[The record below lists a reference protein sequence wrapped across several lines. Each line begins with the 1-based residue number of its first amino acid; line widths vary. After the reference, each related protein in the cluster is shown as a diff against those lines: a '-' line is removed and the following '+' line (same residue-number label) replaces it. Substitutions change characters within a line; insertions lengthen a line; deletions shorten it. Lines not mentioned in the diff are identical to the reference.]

1 MGWGSGDL
9 RNPMFS
15 GLPMAVNIDD
25 HPRAITLY
33 GGATKSE
40 KKWGGYTEVKR
51 RIYGLVGLTW
61 LTSKC
66 LGNSLTHETRGGD
79 TPWEISNKT
88 SWRDTVAQAVF
99 FFPHWKLI
107 WTLPNNHD
115 NHIYI
120 YIIYIVYI
128 YISGLQTMVTKV
140 LICARPKLEHPP
152 TSRREP
158 PSLVPRPRWC
168 SFHHHLDGVQT
179 QWQSPKKNLA
189 TQQRKMLAIQKS
201 PSMGWRTPW
210 ETCVRQCFLH
220 MFQTHRH
227 QKWSWKSVFI
237 SSTSSP
243 SSRSSAALLAS
254 AMVSVLFPGLSS
266 LTVWK
271 INPSSSTLE
280 KISTW
285 RSG

>member
-1 MGWGSGDL
+1 M
-9 RNPMFS
+9 
-15 GLPMAVNIDD
+15 
-25 HPRAITLY
+25 
-33 GGATKSE
+33 
-40 KKWGGYTEVKR
+40 KR

-120 YIIYIVYI
+120 IYIVYI

-158 PSLVPRPRWC
+158 PSLVLAGALFIITWTVSKPSGSHPKKTWRPNSGRCWPSKNHHLWDEEHHEKHVLGNVFCTCFKPIDIKNGVGNPC
-168 SFHHHLDGVQT
+168 SFHPPPHHHHDH
-179 QWQSPKKNLA
+179 
-189 TQQRKMLAIQKS
+189 QQHFLLL
-201 PSMGWRTPW
+201 PW
-210 ETCVRQCFLH
+210 FLFYFLVYH
-220 MFQTHRH
+220 H
-227 QKWSWKSVFI
+227 
-237 SSTSSP
+237 
-243 SSRSSAALLAS
+243 
-254 AMVSVLFPGLSS
+254 
-266 LTVWK
+266 
-271 INPSSSTLE
+271 
-280 KISTW
+280 
-285 RSG
+285 